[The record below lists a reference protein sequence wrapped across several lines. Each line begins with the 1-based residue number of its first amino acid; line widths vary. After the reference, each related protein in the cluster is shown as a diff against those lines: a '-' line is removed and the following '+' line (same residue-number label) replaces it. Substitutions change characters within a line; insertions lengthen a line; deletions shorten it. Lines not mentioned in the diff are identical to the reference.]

1 MYILITIC
9 SIYILHN
16 MLFLYD
22 SKQRKFDVNELLII
36 KSISPIYHCAHINPY
51 PMKIAP
57 LKPRRNLQST
67 MGNIYKEIYRM
78 FLRRVD
84 QNKIIYQCIKPNS
97 KLINIQKNSKSES
110 YYNRHMLTCIK
121 Y

>member
-36 KSISPIYHCAHINPY
+36 KSISPDL
-51 PMKIAP
+51 P
-57 LKPRRNLQST
+57 LRT
-67 MGNIYKEIYRM
+67 Y
-78 FLRRVD
+78 
-84 QNKIIYQCIKPNS
+84 
-97 KLINIQKNSKSES
+97 
-110 YYNRHMLTCIK
+110 
-121 Y
+121 